1 MNIYLSNG
9 QQLRGDSINGWILR
23 SDLAPVPRT
32 LEFSVRLSDGLER
45 ALAEG
50 RSVKSGVEMLE
61 YQIIK
66 AERKTAVGA
75 VQGDTSLQLLQVTAV
90 LKGCVGIA
98 SRSGRAIV
106 IENGNV
112 RQIYASA
119 GANYQFSSDV
129 SMERFSCLKGQ
140 VPSFAIAQM
149 FQEQQIAL
157 VLTSQKGDPRISIAR
172 LKDLFKQDAKYTIG
186 QTDSSEKVES
196 TFLEDHDIPS
206 FFSVDDTGDFVMGEM
221 YAGSPVMYQP
231 RSAENILRNMSH
243 VLVRRRM
250 IASRLAETVNAGDVI
265 AIGKQKLLVST
276 AAHSMK
282 RAEGSI
288 EVASKFWCSELV

>member
-9 QQLRGDSINGWILR
+9 QQLRGDSINSWVLR

-32 LEFSVRLSDGLER
+32 LEFSVRLSDGLDR

-50 RSVKSGVEMLE
+50 QLVKSGVEMLE

-66 AERKTAVGA
+66 SERKTAVGA

-98 SRSGRAIV
+98 SRTGRAIV

-112 RQIYASA
+112 RQIYASS
-119 GANYQFSSDV
+119 GAKYQFAADV
-129 SMERFSCLKGQ
+129 SIARFSCLKGQ

-149 FQEQQIAL
+149 FQEQQVAL
-157 VLTSQKGDPRISIAR
+157 VLTSSKGNPRLSAVR

-196 TFLEDHDIPS
+196 VFLEDHDIPS
-206 FFSVDDTGDFVMGEM
+206 FFSLDDTGAFVMGDM

-231 RSAENILRNMSH
+231 KTAENILRNMSH

-250 IASRLAETVNAGDVI
+250 IASRLAETINAGDII
-265 AIGKQKLLVST
+265 AIGKKKLLVST